1 VIDKL
6 SDMINSENEIE
17 AVIGVGLEDDGDGD
31 GDGDGD
37 LVGIVDGRKDAL
49 GKLLGFSDP
58 FVCVG

>member
-1 VIDKL
+1 MIDKL

-17 AVIGVGLEDDGDGD
+17 AVIGVGLEDD

>member
-17 AVIGVGLEDDGDGD
+17 AVIGVGLEDDGD

>member
-1 VIDKL
+1 MIDKL

-17 AVIGVGLEDDGDGD
+17 AVIGVGLEDDGD

>member
-1 VIDKL
+1 
-6 SDMINSENEIE
+6 MINSENEIE
-17 AVIGVGLEDDGDGD
+17 AVIGVGLED
-31 GDGDGD
+31 DGDGD